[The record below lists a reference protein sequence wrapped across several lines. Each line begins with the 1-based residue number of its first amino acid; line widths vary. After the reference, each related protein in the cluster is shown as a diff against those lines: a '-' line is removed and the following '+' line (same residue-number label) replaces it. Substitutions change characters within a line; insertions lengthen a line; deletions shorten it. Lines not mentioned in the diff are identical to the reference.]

1 MARILVFN
9 NDTNTMETFN
19 RGEDEAMP
27 YVTNGTLRVGEF
39 RGSSK
44 SPTLWTDRR
53 TMQAWNSFRFIY
65 GRPIGVGYAF
75 KRPWEGGHTGQSQ
88 HYAGTAF
95 DVGQNIPNSERTIMR
110 NKAISS
116 GVWSFV
122 EPASLTPTWV
132 HFDRRSGPP
141 ACAAGGYPLLRQG
154 SRGNYVLILQD
165 SLNNLGYRTGGLD
178 GLFGPATANSVRAY
192 QKYKGLTADGIVG
205 CNTWNAL
212 MRDVVGRGRTSS
224 TID

>member
-1 MARILVFN
+1 M
-9 NDTNTMETFN
+9 
-19 RGEDEAMP
+19 
-27 YVTNGTLRVGEF
+27 GTL
-39 RGSSK
+39 
-44 SPTLWTDRR
+44 
-53 TMQAWNSFRFIY
+53 
-65 GRPIGVGYAF
+65 
-75 KRPWEGGHTGQSQ
+75 GQSQ

-95 DVGQNIPNSERTIMR
+95 DVGQNLPASERTIMR

-141 ACAAGGYPLLRQG
+141 ACGAGGYPLLRNG

-178 GLFGPATANSVRAY
+178 GLFGPATANSVMAY
-192 QKYKGLTADGIVG
+192 KKYKGLIADGVVG
-205 CNTWNAL
+205 CNTWTAL
-212 MRDVVGRGRTSS
+212 MRDVVGRGRTST

>member
-1 MARILVFN
+1 
-9 NDTNTMETFN
+9 
-19 RGEDEAMP
+19 
-27 YVTNGTLRVGEF
+27 
-39 RGSSK
+39 
-44 SPTLWTDRR
+44 
-53 TMQAWNSFRFIY
+53 
-65 GRPIGVGYAF
+65 
-75 KRPWEGGHTGQSQ
+75 
-88 HYAGTAF
+88 
-95 DVGQNIPNSERTIMR
+95 MR

-141 ACAAGGYPLLRQG
+141 ACSAGGYPLLRQG

-178 GLFGPATANSVRAY
+178 GLFGPTTANSVRAY
-192 QKYKGLTADGIVG
+192 QTYKGLTADGIVG